1 VIEGEGEDESGEGTD
16 MDKSIMDVI
25 PYPALV
31 LEIEVVRRRLHF
43 LPSCGKLKTERM
55 PYRTEQK

>member
-31 LEIEVVRRRLHF
+31 LEIEVIRRR
-43 LPSCGKLKTERM
+43 
-55 PYRTEQK
+55 